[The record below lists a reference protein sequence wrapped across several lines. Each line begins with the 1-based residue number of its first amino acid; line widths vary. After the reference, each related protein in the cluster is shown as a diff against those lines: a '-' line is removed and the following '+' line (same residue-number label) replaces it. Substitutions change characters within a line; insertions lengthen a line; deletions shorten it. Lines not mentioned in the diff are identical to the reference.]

1 MTLRRE
7 HLVTA
12 LVLAALLFCGWWLHR
27 HLEWVEIDVRNPPSD
42 AARRDRFDA
51 LKRLARHLGAQV
63 SAPGNLDQL
72 PPPGATLLLG
82 SPDWDIFPERAAAL
96 QRWVEAGGHL
106 WLPYTGDQPT
116 GLGWIPIGWKRV
128 PAPAKP
134 VAASAP
140 SASASPASSASS
152 SANKTAGDE
161 DDDDDDKPRGR
172 PTAPGPQGARFSRA
186 PLSCSSVVEEPAGI
200 APAFGTRRS
209 YAANFCATSTLQPHV
224 RPEWALVAPEG
235 MVVARVAIG
244 RGSVTLSSIHMP
256 WFNDNLLDSENGL
269 LAAAVLRLHPG
280 QQLWIVADEKREPL
294 LIFLWTH
301 GLPALVLA
309 ALALGFALWRG
320 AARFG
325 PRVLPASL
333 ARRSMAEQIR
343 GTAEFVSHHGGVALH
358 AASLRA
364 FDEAARSRVQG
375 YDAMIGGER
384 AQAVATLL
392 ALDTHALARAMN
404 PPRYSPSAL
413 AQLEAARRRL
423 LERPTPPFP
432 DLSPIDPR

>member
-1 MTLRRE
+1 MHDAEARASGDRAGAGRAAVLR
-7 HLVTA
+7 LV
-12 LVLAALLFCGWWLHR
+12 AASTPRVG
-27 HLEWVEIDVRNPPSD
+27 
-42 AARRDRFDA
+42 RDRCA
-51 LKRLARHLGAQV
+51 QPAERRGQARSLRCVEAAGP
-63 SAPGNLDQL
+63 APGRTGQRTRQ
-72 PPPGATLLLG
+72 PRPTAPPGATLLLG
-82 SPDWDIFPERAAAL
+82 SPDWDIFPERAKAL

-106 WLPYTGDQPT
+106 WLPYTGDQPD

-128 PAPAKP
+128 PLPAKP

-140 SASASPASSASS
+140 TASASSASAS
-152 SANKTAGDE
+152 ANKKVGDE
-161 DDDDDDKPRGR
+161 DDDDDDKPHER
-172 PTAPGPQGARFSRA
+172 PTAPAPKGERFSRA
-186 PLSCSSVVEEPAGI
+186 PLSCSSVVEEPADV

-256 WFNDNLLDSENGL
+256 WFNNNLLASENGL
-269 LAAAVLRLHPG
+269 LAAAALRLHPG

-301 GLPALVLA
+301 GLPAVVLA
-309 ALALGFALWRG
+309 VLALGFALWRG
-320 AARFG
+320 AVRFG

-343 GTAEFVSHHGGVALH
+343 GTAEFVSHHGGVGLH

-384 AQAVATLL
+384 AQAVAKLL

-404 PPRYSPSAL
+404 PARHSPGAL

-423 LERPTPPFP
+423 LERRTPTHA